1 MHEHRYR
8 ILSYIATG
16 MAVFTVGWIVAD
28 YIDIAG
34 RYPGRIDYREGNRA
48 FLDGR
53 YGEALENYRAA
64 RAADEANVYAAEGI
78 ARSLQRVGRHDEALT
93 AFDSAL
99 AVDPEFAAG
108 LANRGILLDTMGRHQ
123 EALEAY
129 RAALA
134 LDPDLSDGMHWIDRL
149 LYNVQIRPPTIH
161 DRMRYLEEQLALPE
175 DVRVLILPQE
185 DLLQRPYER

>member
-1 MHEHRYR
+1 MHERRYR
-8 ILSYIATG
+8 VLSNIAIG

-28 YIDIAG
+28 YIDITG

-53 YGEALENYRAA
+53 YEEALENYRVALV
-64 RAADEANVYAAEGI
+64 ADEANAYAAEGI
-78 ARSLQRVGRHDEALT
+78 ARSLQRAGRHDEALA
-93 AFDSAL
+93 AFDAAL
-99 AVDPEFAAG
+99 VVDPEFAAG
-108 LANRGILLDTMGRHQ
+108 IANRGILLDTLGRHE

-134 LDPDLSDGMHWIDRL
+134 RDPDLSDGMHWIDRL